1 MKLGPGEAED
11 SDTRTYAEAGM
22 VTREDVEGYLLRM
35 ELPFQE
41 IEEGLWVIGD
51 DKDSAPVFVTYTPPL
66 LLVRVEVMDAPE
78 DEDLRNGLFREL
90 LELNA
95 TEMVHGAYGL
105 DENEIVMID
114 TLQLADLD
122 FSELQASLESIML
135 ALRGHYET
143 LLRYRK
149 P

>member
-1 MKLGPGEAED
+1 
-11 SDTRTYAEAGM
+11 M

-41 IEEGLWVIGD
+41 LEEGLWVLGD
-51 DKDSAPVFVTYTPPL
+51 DKEVAPLFVNHAPPL
-66 LLVRVEVMDAPE
+66 LIVRVEVMDAPE
-78 DEDLRNGLFREL
+78 DEELRNGLFREL

-95 TEMVHGAYGL
+95 TDLVHGAYGL
-105 DENEIVMID
+105 DGNEVVMTD

-122 FSELQASLESIML
+122 FSEIQASLESILL

-143 LLRYRK
+143 LARYRTL
-149 P
+149 

>member
-1 MKLGPGEAED
+1 
-11 SDTRTYAEAGM
+11 M

-41 IEEGLWVIGD
+41 LEEGLWVIGD
-51 DKDSAPVFVTYTPPL
+51 SRESAPVFVTYTPPL

-78 DEDLRNGLFREL
+78 AEELRNGLFREL

-95 TEMVHGAYGL
+95 TDMVHGAYGL
-105 DENEIVMID
+105 DENEIVLTDSM
-114 TLQLADLD
+114 QLADLD
-122 FSELQASLESIML
+122 FSELQASLESIMM
-135 ALRGHYET
+135 ALRSHYET
-143 LLRYRK
+143 LLRYRT

>member
-1 MKLGPGEAED
+1 
-11 SDTRTYAEAGM
+11 M

-41 IEEGLWVIGD
+41 LEEGLWVLGD
-51 DKDSAPVFVTYTPPL
+51 DKEVAPLFVNFAPPL
-66 LLVRVEVMDAPE
+66 LIVRVEVMDAPD
-78 DEDLRNGLFREL
+78 DEELRNGLFREL

-95 TEMVHGAYGL
+95 TDLVHGAYGL
-105 DENEIVMID
+105 DENEVVMTD

-122 FSELQASLESIML
+122 FSEIQASLESILL

-143 LLRYRK
+143 LARYRTL
-149 P
+149 

>member
-1 MKLGPGEAED
+1 
-11 SDTRTYAEAGM
+11 M
-22 VTREDVEGYLLRM
+22 VTREDVEGFLVRM

-41 IEEGLWVIGD
+41 IEEGLWVIGE
-51 DKDSAPVFVTYTPPL
+51 DKHSAPVFLNYTPPL

-78 DEDLRNGLFREL
+78 DEELRNGLFREL

-95 TEMVHGAYGL
+95 TDMVHGAYGL
-105 DENEIVMID
+105 DENEIVMTD

-122 FSELQASLESIML
+122 FSELQGSLESIML

-143 LLRYRK
+143 LLLYRK

>member
-1 MKLGPGEAED
+1 
-11 SDTRTYAEAGM
+11 M
-22 VTREDVEGYLLRM
+22 VTREDVEGYLLRL

-51 DKDSAPVFVTYTPPL
+51 AQEAAPVFLNYTPPL
-66 LLVRVEVMDAPE
+66 LLVRVEVMDAPD
-78 DEDLRNGLFREL
+78 DEDLRKGLFREL

-95 TEMVHGAYGL
+95 TDMVHGAYGL
-105 DENEIVMID
+105 DGNEIVMID